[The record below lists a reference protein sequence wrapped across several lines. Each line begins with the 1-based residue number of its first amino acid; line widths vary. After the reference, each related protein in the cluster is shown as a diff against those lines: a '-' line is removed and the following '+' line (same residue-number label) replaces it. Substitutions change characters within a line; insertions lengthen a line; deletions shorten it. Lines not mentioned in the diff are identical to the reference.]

1 MFASATP
8 VFAAHPMLAEDTGT
22 QGAGN
27 FELEL
32 GYSQARADGTRTAEF
47 GPQLSY
53 GVLDNLDLIVRP
65 TWLHVRS
72 ADSSGTSQGFGD
84 TALDFKWRFPAQGA
98 LTFGVRAGAD
108 LPTGDADKELGN
120 GKTSPHAILIATWL
134 ANPWMFSA
142 NLDYVYDP
150 LIGDRR
156 NLWGASTATAYSAN
170 DVWRFTAEV
179 GTAMNPDISKASWL
193 TVARFGVIATIVKG
207 LDVDAGY
214 QVRLTRAAPVDIVL
228 AGVTLRW

>member
-1 MFASATP
+1 LFASATP
-8 VFAAHPMLAEDTGT
+8 VFAAHPMLTEDTGT
-22 QGAGN
+22 QGIGN

-32 GYSQARADGTRTAEF
+32 GYSQAHDDGARIGEL

-53 GVLDNLDLIVRP
+53 GALDNLDLIVRP

-72 ADSSGTSQGFGD
+72 APTNMTSQGFGD
-84 TALDFKWRFPAQGA
+84 TGLDFKWRFPGQGA
-98 LTFGVRAGAD
+98 LTFGVRAGVA
-108 LPTGDADKELGN
+108 LPTGDADKELGK
-120 GKTSPHAILIATWL
+120 GKASPHAILIATWL
-134 ANPWMFSA
+134 ADPWMFSA

-156 NLWGASTATAYSAN
+156 NLSGASAVAAYSAN

-179 GTAMNPDISKASWL
+179 GTAMNPDPSRASWL
-193 TVARFGVIATIVKG
+193 TVARFGVIATVLKG

-214 QVRLTRAAPVDIVL
+214 QVRLTRAAPAEIVL
-228 AGVTLRW
+228 AGVTLHW